1 MKKRS
6 PLAEKLKKARKAVG
20 MSQRELGKLIKLSD
34 KAVSSYEVGR
44 ASPSIEVLKQIGDLT
59 HKPIQYF
66 IDDEPSVEV
75 DIQGKIK
82 AIEKELSDIKEILT
96 KRKTT

>member
-20 MSQRELGKLIKLSD
+20 MSQRELGKLLKLSD

-44 ASPSIEVLKQIGDLT
+44 ASPNIEVLKKIGDLT
-59 HKPIQYF
+59 HKPVQYF
-66 IDDEPSVEV
+66 IDDEPSIEV

-82 AIEKELSDIKEILT
+82 SIEKELADIRQILL
-96 KRKTT
+96 KRKN